1 MGSCCQGV
9 AVRQDIDI
17 DIDIDIDLGLF
28 CSRLPRKCSADDD
41 LRLARRREA
50 ETLRAL
56 AREQRAKRAVDEE
69 EARQTWPFC
78 SACGT
83 VLREA

>member
-17 DIDIDIDLGLF
+17 DIGLGF
-28 CSRLPRKCSADDD
+28 FFSRLPRKCSADDN
-41 LRLARRREA
+41 LRLAGRRED

-56 AREQRAKRAVDEE
+56 AREQEQKGRGRGRGK
-69 EARQTWPFC
+69 TNIIH
-78 SACGT
+78 
-83 VLREA
+83 VLHAAQC